1 MLPKM
6 NVLTFDIEEWYTE
19 KLKRTPSN
27 EAYKEFDNILS
38 IILDTLE
45 RIDAKGTFFCVG
57 ALARE
62 YPDVVKRI
70 HSKGH
75 EIGCHSDIHMW
86 LTQMNEAQLFE
97 DTRIALDSLEQV
109 IGEKVISYRA
119 PAFSVTHNNRW
130 AFSVLEQCGIKNDSS
145 VYPALRDFGGFDEFP
160 CTLPAIIET
169 SSGVIK
175 EFPIPLKHI
184 HNRQFA
190 YSGGGY
196 FRFFPLA
203 LIKYWIRHEQYA
215 MTYFHIRDLMSQ
227 EVKLLDK
234 NAYEAY
240 FKEPGTILNRY
251 KRYIKSNIGKQDS
264 LNKLIKL
271 LCDMPFIS
279 LNQANGIIDWK
290 KAETIKL

>member
-19 KLKRTPSN
+19 KLKKTPSN

-38 IILDTLE
+38 IILDTLD

-271 LCDMPFIS
+271 LFDMPFIS

-290 KAETIKL
+290 KSETIKL